1 MKYLILL
8 IATFAVLLSFTKN
21 SNEWEILF
29 DGKNVDKLRG
39 YKMDSFPYDAWEV
52 INGAIS
58 TKTDVQNVD
67 IVTKKLYKDFELN
80 FEWRISKAGNSGVFH
95 HVQEIA
101 VQEAGNG
108 NSPNW
113 LNDFEMQ
120 ILDDIDFHDN
130 VPIRSAGSLYD
141 LIAPT
146 NKKLKPVGE
155 YNTAKLIVKGNH
167 VEHWLN
173 GTKVLEY
180 ENDSDELNNLL
191 SKSKFKDNPDYGKAE
206 PGHIMFQH
214 HGQKVWFKNM
224 KIRKL

>member
-8 IATFAVLLSFTKN
+8 IAISTALIAYFNN

-39 YKMDSFPYDAWEV
+39 YKMDSFPLEAWEIV
-52 INGAIS
+52 DGAIS
-58 TKTDVQNVD
+58 AKTDVENID
-67 IVTKKLYKDFELN
+67 IVTKKVYKDFELY
-80 FEWRISKAGNSGVFH
+80 FEWKISKAGNSGIFH

-101 VQEAGNG
+101 DQESGNG

-120 ILDDIDFHDN
+120 ILDDIDFLDN

-141 LIAPT
+141 LIAPS
-146 NKKLKPVGE
+146 NKELKPVGE
-155 YNTAKLIVKGNH
+155 YNTAKLFVKGNH
-167 VEHWLN
+167 VEHWIN
-173 GTKVLEY
+173 GSKVLEY
-180 ENDSDELNNLL
+180 ENESKELNDLL
-191 SKSKFKDNPDYGKAE
+191 NKSKFKDNPDYGKAE

-224 KIRKL
+224 KVREL